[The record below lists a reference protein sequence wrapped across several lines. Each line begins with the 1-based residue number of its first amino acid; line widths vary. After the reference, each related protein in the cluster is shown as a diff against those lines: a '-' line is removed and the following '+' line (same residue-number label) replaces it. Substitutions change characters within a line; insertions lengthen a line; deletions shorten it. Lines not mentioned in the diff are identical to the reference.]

1 MAWRGWP
8 GRAPALAVVCTCALG
23 VSAVSGEPAAAGEG
37 RVAELLR
44 AGAQAASAKRW
55 EACIES
61 LSAAAEIEDAAK
73 TWGDLGLCEEQAGR
87 FAAAYMHLRRA
98 MEKAPAQPSKEPWT
112 RYLAARARVIERVA
126 LLVVTTYPPNARV
139 VLDGRPLGV
148 ADGRAF
154 AVEPGTHT
162 IAARLEGYS
171 DEVTTRTMRALD
183 TPSVHLHLRPAP
195 ATPGSAAPVAGS
207 TEPAAPPRAVAG
219 TSSTPA
225 VELPRTPVQ
234 APALSPSGAPLAR
247 SFTPDS
253 TPRGL
258 LVGATYLTAAT
269 ALVSAATWIGL
280 EVDRGSLR
288 GQVDRTA
295 CSPTSRSRPP
305 ACDALLERGQQ
316 RDFAAD
322 VALATGIAA
331 VVLGAASGIAIGLE
345 RRDRGPSI
353 ALSVNAHGGGIVLG
367 GVW

>member
-8 GRAPALAVVCTCALG
+8 GRATALAAVCTCALG
-23 VSAVSGEPAAAGEG
+23 VSSASGEPAAAGEG

-44 AGAQAASAKRW
+44 AGAEAASAKRW

-171 DEVTTRTMRALD
+171 DEVTTRTMRARD
-183 TPSVHLHLRPAP
+183 TPSVHLHLAPEPAP
-195 ATPGSAAPVAGS
+195 ASAAPGSTGPAAAAMTGAGS
-207 TEPAAPPRAVAG
+207 P
-219 TSSTPA
+219 STTA
-225 VELPRTPVQ
+225 VELPRTPLQ

-253 TPRGL
+253 SPRGL
-258 LVGATYLTAAT
+258 LVGATYVTAAT
-269 ALVSAATWIGL
+269 ALVSAGTWIGL
-280 EVDRGSLR
+280 EVDRASLR

-295 CSPTSRSRPP
+295 CSPTSRSRPA
-305 ACDALLERGQQ
+305 ACDAILERGRQ
-316 RDFAAD
+316 RDMAAD

-331 VVLGAASGIAIGLE
+331 VVLGVASGVAIGLE
-345 RRDRGPSI
+345 RDDRGPSI
-353 ALSVNAHGGGIVLG
+353 APAVSAHGGGVVLG